1 MPSQSIN
8 SFSATMASTSELQ
21 VQEQKAAS
29 NEIKQQVQEV
39 QIFQI
44 QCLQVIKKL
53 LPNKKANYNF
63 QDFTEQPVLT
73 VTGFGGASGFNLK
86 IKIPLFITK
95 FGDVATMDQATFFDR
110 WRKLNKPEQESSST
124 FTATKPIVKE
134 NGKL

>member
-53 LPNKKANYNF
+53 LRNKKANYNF
-63 QDFTEQPVLT
+63 KDFTEQPILT

-95 FGDVATMDQATFFDR
+95 FGDVAAMDQATFFDR

>member
-1 MPSQSIN
+1 
-8 SFSATMASTSELQ
+8 MASTSELQ

-44 QCLQVIKKL
+44 QCLQVVQGL
-53 LPNKKANYNF
+53 YTRSNF
-63 QDFTEQPVLT
+63 DFKDFTEQPVLT
-73 VTGFGGASGFNLK
+73 VTGFGGMSSFNLK

-134 NGKL
+134 NGNV

>member
-53 LPNKKANYNF
+53 LHNKKANYNF
-63 QDFTEQPVLT
+63 
-73 VTGFGGASGFNLK
+73 
-86 IKIPLFITK
+86 
-95 FGDVATMDQATFFDR
+95 
-110 WRKLNKPEQESSST
+110 
-124 FTATKPIVKE
+124 
-134 NGKL
+134 

>member
-1 MPSQSIN
+1 M
-8 SFSATMASTSELQ
+8 STG
-21 VQEQKAAS
+21 
-29 NEIKQQVQEV
+29 N
-39 QIFQI
+39 
-44 QCLQVIKKL
+44 KKL
-53 LPNKKANYNF
+53 LRNKKANYNF

-95 FGDVATMDQATFFDR
+95 FGDVAAMDQATFFDR

>member
-63 QDFTEQPVLT
+63 
-73 VTGFGGASGFNLK
+73 
-86 IKIPLFITK
+86 
-95 FGDVATMDQATFFDR
+95 
-110 WRKLNKPEQESSST
+110 
-124 FTATKPIVKE
+124 
-134 NGKL
+134 

>member
-44 QCLQVIKKL
+44 QCLQVI
-53 LPNKKANYNF
+53 NYIA
-63 QDFTEQPVLT
+63 L
-73 VTGFGGASGFNLK
+73 
-86 IKIPLFITK
+86 
-95 FGDVATMDQATFFDR
+95 
-110 WRKLNKPEQESSST
+110 
-124 FTATKPIVKE
+124 
-134 NGKL
+134 